1 MINVMYLIEMNI
13 HSNIGKYLYI
23 AQSTLVNTLGS
34 VCTIQYYT
42 VLYSTIQYYTV
53 IYSTI
58 QYYTVLYSTIQH
70 YTVLYSTIQYYAVL
84 YISVDSLNSTI
95 YNTQCNIHSTQ
106 FTIYSVQFTI
116 CTVHNA
122 YCTYCH
128 SWAKDLLTVEICN
141 KNGTFHWAM
150 ESAVVLDHFLGA
162 LMTSTPSEE
171 KEELMAS
178 KSTYSGMMC
187 FCLNC
192 SPCPEASIVSS

>member
-1 MINVMYLIEMNI
+1 LHRAHWSI
-13 HSNIGKYLYI
+13 HWVL
-23 AQSTLVNTLGS
+23 
-34 VCTIQYYT
+34 C
-42 VLYSTIQYYTV
+42 VLYSTIQYF
-53 IYSTI
+53 
-58 QYYTVLYSTIQH
+58 TVLYST
-70 YTVLYSTIQYYAVL
+70 
-84 YISVDSLNSTI
+84 VDNLKCKI
-95 YNTQCNIHSTQ
+95 YNTQCIIHSTQ
-106 FTIYSVQFTI
+106 FKIYNVQFTM
-116 CTVHNA
+116 CTMYTALYTVHNA

-141 KNGTFHWAM
+141 KNGTFHWVM
-150 ESAVVLDHFLGA
+150 ESSVVLDHFLGA